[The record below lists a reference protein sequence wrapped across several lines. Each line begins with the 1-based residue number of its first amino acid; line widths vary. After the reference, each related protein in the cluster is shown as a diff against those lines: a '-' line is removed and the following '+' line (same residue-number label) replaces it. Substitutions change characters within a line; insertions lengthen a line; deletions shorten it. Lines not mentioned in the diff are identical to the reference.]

1 MRDSSVKVLLA
12 DDSAL
17 VCDRIASILSEYP
30 QIEIV
35 GKAHTGLEA
44 IKKVVFSNPDV
55 VVLDIRMP
63 EGNGIHV
70 LETIKNAH
78 PDTTVIM
85 LTNFPYLQY
94 RKICLDAGADYFFD
108 KSNEFLEVVEVI
120 KWHIDGCP
128 GDGYERN

>member
-1 MRDSSVKVLLA
+1 MKDSSIKVLLA
-12 DDSAL
+12 DDSSL
-17 VCDRIASILSEYP
+17 VCDRIESILSDYH
-30 QIEIV
+30 QVEIV
-35 GKAHTGLEA
+35 GKANSGLEA
-44 IKKVVFSNPDV
+44 IKSVVCTKPDV

-78 PDTTVIM
+78 PQTTVIM
-85 LTNFPYLQY
+85 LTNYPYLQY

-120 KWHIDGCP
+120 KDLIEKHHGNGNESD
-128 GDGYERN
+128 